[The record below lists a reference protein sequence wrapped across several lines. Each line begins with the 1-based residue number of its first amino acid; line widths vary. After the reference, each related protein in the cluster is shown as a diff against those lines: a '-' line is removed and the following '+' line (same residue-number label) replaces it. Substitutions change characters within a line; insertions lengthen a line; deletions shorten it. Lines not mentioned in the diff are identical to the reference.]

1 MYEYHVNAIWDDEA
15 KVWIGTSD
23 DVPGLC
29 VEAGTLEELMNAA
42 GEVIPDLLILNGVL
56 PQGDTSPMPFRI
68 TAERATRARAC

>member
-1 MYEYHVNAIWDDEA
+1 MPEYHVNAIWDDDA

-42 GEVIPDLLILNGVL
+42 GEVFPELLILNGVL
-56 PQGDTSPMPFRI
+56 PQGDTGPVPFRI
-68 TAERATRARAC
+68 TAERAATARAC